1 MPWKFTQLK
10 GGNFQAAALRG
21 LKQLSGAIVAHWYD
35 IIFEL
40 IDMRSFSNL
49 WYWIALAVMWSS
61 TSHWVL
67 GVPWD
72 MVARARRHEN
82 PDNIRDMQ
90 EMLRINC
97 DRIEFII
104 RKSGVVLAGVLF
116 FILTV
121 LLMLGFVYNN
131 EFSQAV
137 FFMVMPMSFVLGL
150 SVKAARVIKQQQL
163 KGEAL
168 YRKLYIHR
176 LIVQMIGTFAILAT
190 AMWGMFQN
198 LNSYAFGT
206 F

>member
-1 MPWKFTQLK
+1 M
-10 GGNFQAAALRG
+10 
-21 LKQLSGAIVAHWYD
+21 AHWYD
-35 IIFEL
+35 IVYEL

-72 MVARARRHEN
+72 MVMRARRHKN
-82 PDNIRDMQ
+82 PDNIHDMQ

-97 DRIEFII
+97 DRIEFVI
-104 RKSGVVLAGVLF
+104 RKSGVVLAGMVF

-121 LLMLGFVYNN
+121 LFMLGFVYGN

-137 FFMVMPMSFVLGL
+137 FFMILPMSLVLLL
-150 SVKAARVIKQQQL
+150 SVKAAKVIKQQKL
-163 KGEAL
+163 EGEAL
-168 YRKLYIHR
+168 YRKLYYHR
-176 LIVQMIGTFAILAT
+176 LIVQMIGTFAIFVT

-198 LNSYAFGT
+198 LNSNAFGV